1 MVNGVVTVTGG
12 AAWMSFTVVSWAR
25 HEQGLDGGRV
35 AQREHE
41 ESEESEGELGKG
53 ERGPAR
59 PDL

>member
-1 MVNGVVTVTGG
+1 
-12 AAWMSFTVVSWAR
+12 MSFTVVSWAR